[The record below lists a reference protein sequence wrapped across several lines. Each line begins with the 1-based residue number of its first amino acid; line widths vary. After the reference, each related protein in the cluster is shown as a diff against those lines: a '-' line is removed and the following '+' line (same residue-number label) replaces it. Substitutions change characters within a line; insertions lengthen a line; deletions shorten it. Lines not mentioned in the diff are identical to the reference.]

1 MRNMLTLLAALL
13 LSVGVVYGG
22 EIYKQPPE
30 SVLKVL
36 NAPWPPSAYVSP
48 AGDTMI
54 LADREVYSS
63 LEVRA
68 RPYFELAGV
77 RVDPRSNS
85 TYGRLY
91 RTGFTILRLADR
103 RETRLEL
110 PEDAHLSVPSW
121 SADGRF
127 IAFTNTTAAGVE
139 FWVAETA
146 TGDVRKI
153 RSIRVNP
160 LLGDEIQWMPD
171 QRSLLV
177 KTVPPDRG
185 DTPKTPAVPSGPNVQ
200 ECIGQSASSTYESR
214 NTLKTPHDE
223 VLFDYYMTSQL
234 AVVGIPNG
242 KVTMIGEPAIF
253 ASVQP
258 APDGRHILTERI
270 HRPYSY
276 LHAFWRFPT
285 KIEVWN
291 RSGETVYRV
300 ADLPLADQ
308 VPIHGERTGP
318 RDVHW
323 LPTSPAT
330 LVWAEAL
337 DGGDPIKK
345 VPHRDRV
352 LTLSAP
358 FKSPPQE
365 LVKTEHRFVRA
376 SWGESGRRALVTE
389 WERERRWVRTWAQDL
404 KAPSKPPRLIFDL
417 SVNDRYNHPGYPV
430 NRLLPNG
437 KWAFIEDG
445 GSIYLSGYGASPEG
459 ARPFLDRFDLK
470 TLESERLFR
479 CGRSE
484 VERFAAWVDI
494 DAGEFLTRRESP
506 TEVPNYFIRRLGE
519 RTEAPPGEA
528 EFTSTATAVTRFSDP
543 APELRRITKRIVTY
557 TREDGVPLSFELYLP
572 PDYKE
577 GERRPTVFWAYPLE
591 YSDPETAGQITGT
604 DKNFMYIWGASPL
617 FFLLEGYVVID
628 DPGMPVIAPPDT
640 AYDTFIE
647 QLVSSAKAAID
658 EAVRLGVTDPDRV
671 GIGGHSHG
679 GLMTATLLAH
689 SDLFRAG
696 IARSGAYNHTMRPF
710 GFQSE
715 RRTLWE
721 AREVYVK
728 LSPVMHADKLKEPL
742 LLIHGEEDQN
752 PGTVSLQ
759 SKKLFECLRGTG
771 GTARL
776 VMLPHEG
783 HGYLARESVEHVIY
797 EMLEWFDKYVK
808 NPKPVADDAPEEP

>member
-1 MRNMLTLLAALL
+1 MRNVLTLVPAIL
-13 LSVGVVYGG
+13 LSVGVVSGL
-22 EIYKQPPE
+22 ETYKQPPQ

-36 NAPWPPSAYVSP
+36 NAPWPPSAHVSP
-48 AGDTMI
+48 VGDTLI
-54 LADREVYSS
+54 LADREVYST

-68 RPYFELAGV
+68 RPYLELAGV

-85 TYGRLY
+85 RYGRLY
-91 RTGFTILRLADR
+91 RTGFTLLRLKDHRER
-103 RETRLEL
+103 RLKL
-110 PEDAHLSVPSW
+110 PEDAHLGTPNW

-127 IAFTNTTAAGVE
+127 IAFTNTTDTEVE
-139 FWVAETA
+139 LWIAEIS
-146 TGDVRKI
+146 TGNAHKI
-153 RSIRVNP
+153 PSIRVNP
-160 LLGDEIQWMPD
+160 LLADGFQWMPD

-177 KTVPPDRG
+177 KTIPAGRG
-185 DTPKTPAVPSGPNVQ
+185 GPPKTPMVPLSPNVQ
-200 ECIGQSASSTYESR
+200 ESVGKSASSTYESR

-223 VLFDYYMTSQL
+223 SLFDYYMTSQL
-234 AVVGIPNG
+234 ARVGIPG
-242 KVTMIGEPAIF
+242 GDVKMIGEPAIF
-253 ASVQP
+253 ASVQA
-258 APDGRHILTERI
+258 APDGQHILVERI

-276 LHAFWRFPT
+276 LHAYRRFP
-285 KIEVWN
+285 KSVEVWN
-291 RSGETVYRV
+291 RLGKTVYRL
-300 ADLPLADQ
+300 ASLPLADQ
-308 VPIHGERTGP
+308 VPIHGEPTGP

-323 LPTSPAT
+323 VPTSPAT
-330 LVWAEAL
+330 LAWAEAL
-337 DGGDPIKK
+337 DGGDPMKE
-345 VPHRDRV
+345 VPHRDQV
-352 LTLSAP
+352 LMLGAP
-358 FKSPPQE
+358 FKTPPQE
-365 LVKTEHRFVRA
+365 LIKTEHRFVNVA
-376 SWGESGRRALVTE
+376 WGESGRQALVTE
-389 WERERRWVRTWAQDL
+389 WERERRWFRTWAQDVTE
-404 KAPSKPPRLIFDL
+404 PSKPPRLIFDL
-417 SVNDRYNHPGYPV
+417 SVKDRYNHPGHPV
-430 NRLLPNG
+430 NRLLANG
-437 KWAFIEDG
+437 KRAFIEDE

-459 ARPFLDRFDLK
+459 ARPFLDRLNLK

-484 VERFAAWVDI
+484 LERFVAWLDV
-494 DAGEFLTRRESP
+494 DAGEFVTRRESP
-506 TEVPNYFIRRLGE
+506 TDVPNYFVRHL
-519 RTEAPPGEA
+519 TEKSEASPGEA
-528 EFTSTATAVTRFSDP
+528 EFTSTAVALTRFSDP

-557 TREDGVPLSFELYLP
+557 KREDGVPLSFTLYLP
-572 PDYKE
+572 PDYQKDK
-577 GERRPTVFWAYPLE
+577 RLPTVFWAYPLE

-604 DKNFMYIWGASPL
+604 DEDFMYIWGASPL
-617 FFLLEGYVVID
+617 FFLLEGYAVINN
-628 DPGMPVIAPPDT
+628 PGMPVIGPPDT

-721 AREVYVK
+721 APSVYAR

-752 PGTVSLQ
+752 PGTVPLQ

-776 VMLPHEG
+776 VMLPCEG
-783 HGYLARESVEHVIY
+783 HGYRARESVEHVIY
-797 EMLEWFDKYVK
+797 EMLEWFDRYVK
-808 NPKPVADDAPEEP
+808 NPTPDADDTAQRP